1 MDQSR
6 ERFDILDDNGNNI
19 GTASRAECHGGTFHL
34 HSVIHVLVFD
44 GTGRLLLQK
53 RSRNKDIQPGKW
65 DTSVGGHIMA
75 GESVG
80 ATLIRETREELGI
93 VGAEFQ
99 RLYSYIMN
107 SEVERELVTTFLC
120 SWDGPVEFPPEE
132 VEEVAFY
139 TPDEIETALGTGL
152 FTPNFE
158 DEWNRYNAWSSTA

>member
-1 MDQSR
+1 
-6 ERFDILDDNGNNI
+6 
-19 GTASRAECHGGTFHL
+19 
-34 HSVIHVLVFD
+34 
-44 GTGRLLLQK
+44 
-53 RSRNKDIQPGKW
+53 
-65 DTSVGGHIMA
+65 MA